1 MPHLKLNGHFIC
13 EPVITLKVIYVVQ
26 IVIGLLRIRQ
36 EAYVVLCDITLLS
49 DIHKM
54 RLDLEQLLV
63 EVIEVLKQ
71 RYRLVKLLIKRLKR
85 FVDVNLLLS
94 E

>member
-1 MPHLKLNGHFIC
+1 
-13 EPVITLKVIYVVQ
+13 
-26 IVIGLLRIRQ
+26 
-36 EAYVVLCDITLLS
+36 
-49 DIHKM
+49 M

-71 RYRLVKLLIKRLKR
+71 RYRLVKLLIKRLER
-85 FVDVNLLLS
+85 FVNVNLLLS